1 MPQGWACSES
11 FTIHP
16 ASLDNLQLRYLSVVL
31 ILILYAAFC
40 YGCWFRYQ
48 RQHGNKFVAVVSDKT
63 STWLIAFAS
72 QTGQAEK
79 IAEQTAQQLQ
89 QAEVAVNLLPLN
101 KVNLAELTKYQRVL
115 FIVSTYG
122 EGEAPDNGGGF
133 IRRVHALDLSALKYA
148 VLALGDTDYAH
159 FCAFGHEL
167 NHALHAS
174 GAQSSCDLIEVDKC
188 DDGALRHWQYYLG
201 QLSGYTAF
209 TDWSKPGYE
218 KWQLCERR
226 FLNPGSAGA
235 PVYFLRLKPAQASVE
250 ATQWIAGDIAEI
262 GPHNDPGL
270 PHREYSIASTPAK
283 GTLDLLVR
291 QVRKE
296 SGELGLGS
304 GWLTQVA
311 AEGSEIC
318 LRIRRNTRFH
328 PPADNVPMILIGNGT
343 GIAGLRAHL
352 LARVERGVKQ
362 NWLLFGERN
371 LTQDFHFRDELTYWR
386 DTGMLQ
392 RLDVVFSREQLVLP
406 SPRYVQDLLPLA
418 EEELRLWVARG
429 AAIYVC
435 GSLHG
440 MAQGV
445 DEALEVIL
453 GREKLEFMA
462 ENQRYCRDVY

>member
-1 MPQGWACSES
+1 M
-11 FTIHP
+11 
-16 ASLDNLQLRYLSVVL
+16 RYLSVIL
-31 ILILYAAFC
+31 ILIFYAAFC
-40 YGCWFRYQ
+40 YWCWFRYQ
-48 RQHGNKFVAVVSDKT
+48 RQHASKFVTIASEKT
-63 STWLIAFAS
+63 SVWLIAYAS
-72 QTGQAEK
+72 QTGRAEK

-89 QAEVAVNLLPLN
+89 QGDVAVSLLPLN
-101 KVNLAELTKYQRVL
+101 KVNPAELANYQQVL

-133 IRRVHALDLSALKYA
+133 IRRIHELDLSTLKYA

-167 NHALHAS
+167 NHTLHAR

-201 QLSGYTAF
+201 QLSGYTEFA
-209 TDWSKPGYE
+209 DWSRPGYE

-226 FLNPGSAGA
+226 CLNPGSVGA
-235 PVYFLRLKPAQASVE
+235 PVYFLRLKPAQSGVE
-250 ATQWIAGDIAEI
+250 PTQWIAGDIAEI
-262 GPHNDPGL
+262 GPHNDPDL
-270 PHREYSIASTPAK
+270 PHREYSIASTPAQ

-291 QVRKE
+291 QVRKD
-296 SGELGLGS
+296 SGELGVGS

-318 LRIRRNTRFH
+318 LRIRSNTRFH
-328 PPADNVPMILIGNGT
+328 PPGDHLPMILIGNGT

-352 LARVERGVKQ
+352 LARIERGAGQ

-371 LTQDFHFRDELTYWR
+371 LTQDFHFRDELTQWR
-386 DTGMLQ
+386 NTGVLQ
-392 RLDVVFSREQLVLP
+392 RLDVVFSREQQSFS

-435 GSLHG
+435 GSLQG

-445 DEALEVIL
+445 DEALEAIL